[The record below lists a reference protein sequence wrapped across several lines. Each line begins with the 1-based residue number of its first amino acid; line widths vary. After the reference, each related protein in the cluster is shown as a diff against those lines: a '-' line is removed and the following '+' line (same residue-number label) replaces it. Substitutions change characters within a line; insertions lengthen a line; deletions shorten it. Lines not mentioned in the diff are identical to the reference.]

1 MMSMTPQE
9 GRKSVQ
15 EPTPC
20 APSGGNPPAFGKDPS
35 NGLLAGEGA
44 RAPFGCPHEWSTKS
58 VFISGF
64 GRGFLQSWCCQF
76 RLQLKEKGKQ
86 FFVTY

>member
-44 RAPFGCPHEWSTKS
+44 RAPFGCPHE
-58 VFISGF
+58 
-64 GRGFLQSWCCQF
+64 
-76 RLQLKEKGKQ
+76 
-86 FFVTY
+86 